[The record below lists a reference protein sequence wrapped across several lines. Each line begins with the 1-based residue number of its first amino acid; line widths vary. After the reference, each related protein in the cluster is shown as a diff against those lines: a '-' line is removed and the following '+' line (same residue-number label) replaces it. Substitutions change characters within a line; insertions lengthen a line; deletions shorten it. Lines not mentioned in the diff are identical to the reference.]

1 MDNQQQEEQDD
12 VTIEPNTN
20 SDTDLDADL
29 DMEYSEED
37 ARAEIKKLKTKIK
50 ELQKESAENL
60 LGWQRTKA
68 DYVNAQK
75 EADKSRLEL
84 IKYANENFIV
94 ELLPTL
100 DAFDMAM
107 ANKEAWEK
115 VDSAWRSGIEYI
127 YNQILRTLEN
137 AGVKQENPVGQKL
150 DVMKHNPVGVVETD
164 DESKVGLVAEVMQK
178 GYVLNGK
185 EIRPAGVKVFE
196 KK

>member
-75 EADKSRLEL
+75 EAEKSKFEL
-84 IKYANENFIV
+84 IKYANENLIN
-94 ELLPTL
+94 ELLPVL

-115 VDSAWRSGIEYI
+115 VEKNWRSGIEYI
-127 YNQILRTLEN
+127 YNQMLKVLEN
-137 AGVKQENPVGQKL
+137 AGVMQINPLGEKL
-150 DVMKHNPVGVVETD
+150 DVTKHNPVGVVQIED
-164 DESKVGLVAEVMQK
+164 KSQVGMIAEVMQK
-178 GYVLNGK
+178 GYTLGGK

-196 KK
+196 